1 MTKEERDNWQR
12 IKEHMEAVGKTDS
25 HFYSRAC
32 AIVAG
37 GEDPI
42 EPLPTEPLEQYQY
55 CCF

>member
-1 MTKEERDNWQR
+1 MDKTERENWER
-12 IKEHMEAVGKTDS
+12 IKEHMESIGKTDN

-42 EPLPTEPLEQYQY
+42 QPLPTEPLE
-55 CCF
+55 